1 MNVILRTDVS
11 GVGKT
16 GDIVTVADGYAR
28 NYLVPNGLAIRASD
42 GAVDQAASMRRSR
55 DVRDGRDRIAAEDV
69 AKALVGQTITIEAK
83 AGSGGHLY
91 GSVTTT
97 DIAEAVKVQTG
108 HELDRRMLTVASP
121 VRDLGLH
128 EIEARLHTD
137 VRFVISVEV
146 VGA

>member
-1 MNVILRTDVS
+1 MNVILRADVS

-16 GDIVTVADGYAR
+16 GDIVAVADGYAR
-28 NYLVPNGLAIRASD
+28 NFLVPNGLAIRASD
-42 GAVDQAASMRRSR
+42 GAVGQAASMRRSR
-55 DVRDGRDRIAAEDV
+55 DVRDGRDRTAAEGV
-69 AKALVGQTITIEAK
+69 AKSLVGQTITVEAK

-97 DIAEAVKVQTG
+97 DIAEAVRVQTG
-108 HELDRRMLTVASP
+108 HTIDRRMLTAAAP
-121 VRDLGLH
+121 VRDVGMH

-137 VRFVISVEV
+137 VRFTISVEV